1 MNTALR
7 AQLAEKFRSA
17 TGRPVR
23 WADEGPGGDFEGRE
37 TTLEIFDVQD
47 DDQKTLFLELSAL
60 RNEARQLLGERLRLL
75 FHTPEATTRLYPGVR
90 SDRSRVLLRLI
101 STRPRKV
108 SGVVDEDVAGDPR
121 PPRSRAS

>member
-7 AQLAEKFRSA
+7 SELAEKFRSA

-23 WADEGPGGDFEGRE
+23 WVDEGLGGDFEGRE

-47 DDQKTLFLELSAL
+47 DDQKTLFVELSAL
-60 RNEARQLLGERLRLL
+60 RNEARQILGERLRIL

-90 SDRSRVLLRLI
+90 SERSRVVLRLI
-101 STRPRKV
+101 STGPRKV
-108 SGVVDEDVAGDPR
+108 NGVVDEDVAGDPR